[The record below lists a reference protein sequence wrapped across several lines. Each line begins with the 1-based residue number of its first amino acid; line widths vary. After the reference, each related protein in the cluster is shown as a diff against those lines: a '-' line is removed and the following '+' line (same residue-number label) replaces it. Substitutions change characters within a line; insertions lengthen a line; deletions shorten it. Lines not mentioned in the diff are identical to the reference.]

1 MVLSRYQHPCEEIG
15 EHGGTGADERKH
27 DGTDPHE
34 QRVDVEG
41 AGYRRADAAQDAVV
55 AAPLQAG
62 PSW

>member
-1 MVLSRYQHPCEEIG
+1 MVLSRYQHPGEEIG

-34 QRVDVEG
+34 QRVDAER
-41 AGYRRADAAQDAVV
+41 AGYRRADTAQDAVV